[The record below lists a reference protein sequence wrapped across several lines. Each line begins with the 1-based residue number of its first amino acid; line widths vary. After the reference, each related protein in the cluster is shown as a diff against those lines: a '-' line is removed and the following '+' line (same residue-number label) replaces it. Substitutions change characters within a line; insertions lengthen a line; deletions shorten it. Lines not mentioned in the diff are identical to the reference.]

1 MKKDKINKEP
11 LIYRFLYPGVM
22 TLFKIIFRPTYYGK
36 EHIPKEGHFV
46 FAGNHIKF
54 LDCLTVIGSTKR
66 CVHFLAKAEL
76 FKYRITNWFFNTA
89 GIIPV
94 HRERKDKAALDDAIK
109 YLENGCVVGLFP
121 EGKVNKTEERLLPF
135 KFGAVK
141 MASETNSIVVPFSI
155 NGRYRPFRRSIDIT
169 FHKPTYIDPQSLAE
183 ENQRLY
189 DIIYSGLR
197 EK

>member
-1 MKKDKINKEP
+1 MKKEKINKEP
-11 LIYRFLYPGVM
+11 LIYRFLYPGVI
-22 TLFKIIFRPTYYGK
+22 TLFKIIFRPRFYGTEK
-36 EHIPKEGHFV
+36 IPKDGNFV

-54 LDCLTVIGSTKR
+54 LDCFMVIASTKR

-94 HRERKDKAALDDAIK
+94 HRERKDKAALDDALK
-109 YLENGCVVGLFP
+109 YLRHGCVVGLFP
-121 EGKVNKTEERLLPF
+121 EGRVNKTEERVLPF

-155 NGRYRPFRRSIDIT
+155 NGRYRPFKKSIDIT
-169 FHKPTYIDPQSLAE
+169 FHEPTYIDPERLPE
-183 ENQRLY
+183 ENERLRQ
-189 DIIYSGLR
+189 IVLSGLR
-197 EK
+197 